1 MRVTVIATGFDEKK
15 PAAPRMG
22 AFSANVE
29 KARPAIVEDDSDID
43 AIFKIFNKN

>member
-15 PAAPRMG
+15 PATRLG
-22 AFSANVE
+22 AFSSAVE
-29 KARPAIVEDDSDID
+29 KNQTVEDDTDID